1 MLPPPKKVN
10 AWTLKSN
17 YELKETVKRLA
28 FELNATFKV
37 NNYVI
42 LRFHINFHLI
52 FGFQTRK
59 IKKYGE

>member
-10 AWTLKSN
+10 TWTLRSN

-37 NNYVI
+37 NKNLIKRY
-42 LRFHINFHLI
+42 HINFHLI
-52 FGFQTRK
+52 FGYQIRK
-59 IKKYGE
+59 IRKYGE